1 LAQED
6 ESEPETPVFQRIAKQ
21 HIMSPSNFTITPVQ
35 TPALAAYQ
43 EKQLKHM
50 KVDHLYRRSDL
61 TNRGSELT
69 AATTVNDEEMPFEV
83 SKTVKHTHKKS
94 LMLAAENM
102 LSPKSM
108 RRDSMPFAQRGF
120 DDDL

>member
-1 LAQED
+1 
-6 ESEPETPVFQRIAKQ
+6 
-21 HIMSPSNFTITPVQ
+21 MQ

-50 KVDHLYRRSDL
+50 KVDHLYRRSDT
-61 TNRGSELT
+61 TNRRSDIT
-69 AATTVNDEEMPFEV
+69 AATTLEEEEMPFEV

-108 RRDSMPFAQRGF
+108 RRDSITLALPPA

>member
-1 LAQED
+1 
-6 ESEPETPVFQRIAKQ
+6 
-21 HIMSPSNFTITPVQ
+21 MQ

-50 KVDHLYRRSDL
+50 KVDHLTGLGRRSSI
-61 TNRGSELT
+61 TNRRSELT
-69 AATTVNDEEMPFEV
+69 AATTLQEEEMPFEV

-94 LMLAAENM
+94 LMLAAESM

-108 RRDSMPFAQRGF
+108 RRDSVTFA
-120 DDDL
+120 